1 MRDPECLRFG
11 PRLKRRRA
19 SPAVDEALHPRPLP
33 RTTIMITNGLYL
45 FNSKALDGFHGGAVG
60 VLMLHDGKL
69 HGGDS
74 FFYFTGTYNCSDG
87 TLKGEMTHQEHT
99 KAPIWRPMA
108 GRVVSVGFSGTY
120 TDKSVEV
127 GFTALVGKRSIRYD
141 ASLRLLVAE

>member
-1 MRDPECLRFG
+1 
-11 PRLKRRRA
+11 
-19 SPAVDEALHPRPLP
+19 
-33 RTTIMITNGLYL
+33 MITNGLYL

-74 FFYFTGTYNCSDG
+74 FFYFTGTYSCFDG
-87 TLKGEMTHQEHT
+87 KLKGEMIHQEHT

-120 TDKSVEV
+120 TDKSAEV
-127 GFTALVGKRSIRYD
+127 GFTALVGKRSMRYD
-141 ASLRLLVAE
+141 ASLRLLVADDRVTTRTQRPDSSPDIGVQQQSSRGPLA